1 MSIEKLASIV
11 NIVPGFLQPD
21 RQIFRIETLLDEFGI
36 AAIWWI
42 DISDVGVVCS
52 FTSQESNSGWT
63 AHCSRAIVFIIV
75 GSFLQQVFSHQW
87 HVIKRLEVNIL
98 VVGQDEDYIRW
109 FSRL

>member
-21 RQIFRIETLLDEFGI
+21 RQIFRVKTLLDEFRI

-63 AHCSRAIVFIIV
+63 AHCSCAIVFIIV
-75 GSFLQQVFSHQW
+75 SSFFQQVFSHQG

-98 VVGQDEDYIRW
+98 IVGQDEDYIRR

>member
-21 RQIFRIETLLDEFGI
+21 RQIFRIETLLDEFRI

-63 AHCSRAIVFIIV
+63 AHGRRAVVLVVIGTLVN
-75 GSFLQQVFSHQW
+75 QVLLNQW
-87 HVIKRLEVNIL
+87 HVVKR
-98 VVGQDEDYIRW
+98 
-109 FSRL
+109 